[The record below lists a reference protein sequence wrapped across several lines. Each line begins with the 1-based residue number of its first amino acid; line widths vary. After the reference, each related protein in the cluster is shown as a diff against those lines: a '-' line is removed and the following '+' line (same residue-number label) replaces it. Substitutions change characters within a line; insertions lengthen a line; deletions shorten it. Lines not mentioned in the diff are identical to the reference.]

1 MDKLFFSVH
10 KKNMNNYIYVYY
22 KHDFLFLIF
31 QDLPQV
37 NGVSVAVTNGDGG
50 HDESN

>member
-1 MDKLFFSVH
+1 MYHLH
-10 KKNMNNYIYVYY
+10 K
-22 KHDFLFLIF
+22 FLFLIF

-50 HDESN
+50 HGESN